1 MIAMF
6 QYFFL
11 QSMERICKGNYVKVD
26 SLNTKCYKLIKDY
39 QKVHI
44 TECCCYWSE
53 LNLIMIITNSDFLGY
68 FQCIHK
74 LNKYH
79 ILLPDCDITSPD
91 CFVSNTFFLHLVTH
105 IKGLEKITSFYDIPK
120 NIKEVAFAVI

>member
-1 MIAMF
+1 
-6 QYFFL
+6 
-11 QSMERICKGNYVKVD
+11 MERICKGNYVKVD

-39 QKVHI
+39 QK
-44 TECCCYWSE
+44 
-53 LNLIMIITNSDFLGY
+53 
-68 FQCIHK
+68 CIHK

-105 IKGLEKITSFYDIPK
+105 IKGLGKISSFYDIPK